1 MSDIAIIQHPLSFSA
16 FYLLPEL
23 KILPAIVTQRLFK
36 YNIPYLSSLPGKFIK
51 LPFCIRQKHRRNLVI
66 DYCSSLAL
74 RVSLPLPVPIL
85 RQSQNPVSNIDCLVK
100 LMCYNKHCVRSI
112 FLIFYCLAILKIK
125 RKKHPLHLFPCSLI
139 KSAKWLIKQKYF
151 WLHD

>member
-1 MSDIAIIQHPLSFSA
+1 MSDIAIIQHPLSFSV

-23 KILPAIVTQRLFK
+23 KILPAIVSQRLFK
-36 YNIPYLSSLPGKFIK
+36 YNIPYLSSLPAKFIK

-66 DYCSSLAL
+66 DYCSSWAL

-100 LMCYNKHCVRSI
+100 LMCHYEHCV
-112 FLIFYCLAILKIK
+112 FWLLISFDCLAVLIIK
-125 RKKHPLHLFPCSLI
+125 RKKHPLHLFPCCLI
-139 KSAKWLIKQKYF
+139 QSAKRLIKQQY
-151 WLHD
+151 